1 MVVADPCD
9 ERIERDGQNGV
20 GACRCGFLHWHTLY
34 AHAQKLQVKV
44 GDVVQ
49 KGQQIGLIGDTGNTT
64 GPHLHFEVRI
74 NKADGSVSRVNPL
87 NYVSKP

>member
-1 MVVADPCD
+1 M
-9 ERIERDGQNGV
+9 
-20 GACRCGFLHWHTLY
+20 
-34 AHAQKLQVKV
+34 

-49 KGQQIGLIGDTGNTT
+49 KGETIGYIGDTGNTT

-74 NKADGSVSRVNPL
+74 KNSNGEVSRVNPL